1 VNHILAYASA
11 LNTDA
16 YKLITAQMIKQGK
29 KTISQFF
36 RDEIM
41 TAFFILSVLFWEFSK
56 TASSHSR
63 GIKTGKFSPVFI
75 DFLRQSAILL
85 TVVEKLTILKLSGFY
100 VTTHNCSNK

>member
-1 VNHILAYASA
+1 MNRILAYASA

-16 YKLITAQMIKQGK
+16 HKLITAQLIRQGK

-41 TAFFILSVLFWEFSK
+41 TAFFILSVLFWEFSR

-75 DFLRQSAILL
+75 DFSHQSAILL
-85 TVVEKLTILKLSGFY
+85 TIVEKVTVLKLS
-100 VTTHNCSNK
+100 VVICHVS